1 MPSITEYLSEPRID
15 SWPISTSYWL
25 SESFSTKGSPRQ
37 KQGLFCKAV
46 WCGFFPA
53 FLSFS
58 LIGFSG
64 LWPLPMLA
72 TQTSPFCSG
81 LPEGPIESGLVH
93 WVPVE
98 TEVLAGES

>member
-15 SWPISTSYWL
+15 SWPISTSSWL
-25 SESFSTKGSPRQ
+25 SESFSGKGSPRQ

-58 LIGFSG
+58 QDWL
-64 LWPLPMLA
+64 
-72 TQTSPFCSG
+72 Q
-81 LPEGPIESGLVH
+81 
-93 WVPVE
+93 WVVAP
-98 TEVLAGES
+98 TYAGHPDLTFL